1 MKNISRFLNIKKK
14 EYSRII
20 FLIVQSLFY
29 GVFIS
34 YYNSY
39 SMSVL
44 DKNLITYAYLGSGI
58 VGVVLASIF
67 SYSLNRMSFKT
78 HSIVTLG
85 FISAFILVLKIVI
98 DLDPSNKNIGLIGFI
113 FYAPLI
119 SFTTMVFSSL
129 TMKLFD
135 LRQGKRL
142 FSLIAS
148 GSVIAAVISYL
159 TVPLILS
166 FFNNSSVLLWC
177 ALGGVVLGGI
187 IQIIINKKFSEYIV
201 GSEAKV
207 ISNNRRKK
215 IKIFGDSYFKSIWI
229 LSLFSMA
236 GLILVSYLFLNAS
249 KVYFEDPV
257 TLGVFIGLFL
267 GVTKVIELLMN
278 TFVSGKLLEKFG
290 LKFGLSVLPF
300 ALLILS
306 ILALIFSL
314 VSLTFGGYSDIIY
327 IIIVLNMLALIIVKR
342 SLEDSSFKL
351 LFQPISTSIRSIV
364 QSNTEGK
371 ARQLGAIV
379 IGLILVVIQFI
390 IPSNYIQ
397 IACVT
402 LLVPLCFA
410 WIKKINE
417 VFIQYK
423 NYISKKLDNI
433 QINTVNVFQVNSFV
447 NTLEPNSDY
456 SKNLMLKLLL
466 PGVNY
471 LYGKDTSLHTDF
483 KNLQLTSVSQRKIDR
498 IDAMHK
504 NWVQRHFNEIIHLLE
519 DNDHYVVE
527 YLLFTLKAKI
537 MSKSFKNFI
546 ESKKNDLSIRLT
558 LLLYLIDYD
567 SLILKKEIEI
577 ALSTN
582 TVIGNALNLILL
594 DVILSDNFESCTDL
608 MLNGL
613 HVKDIEIESRIV
625 SALLNHEV
633 RNTDPQY
640 LLIKNKIEDEVSN
653 YNWLLAALLDLD
665 YEPQLEDMVDLLKE
679 KLEKSTYRIFKLTTL
694 IYDKNEVSKIRDITQ
709 DGILENKILAIEL
722 VDILFD
728 EEFKEYLMPVID
740 DLEYNEKYYKLNNH
754 FPVARL
760 NPIDR
765 LKSILNLEHERLNT
779 WIRLKAMKL
788 LIHQNL
794 DGNIP
799 SEITAH
805 IFNKDLLL
813 REGAFY
819 CLSKI
824 SKDTFSFYFEKDAS
838 KIHKLYTKTYDY
850 VEGFLNVYELH
861 NYLKNSLFL
870 TNATESDIIKIL
882 RITNHKIYSKDDLES
897 IEIGYSAFLMLDGND
912 QINDFQNLELD
923 IHQND
928 DLLIFKGR
936 SLLKFKDFCDDD
948 IKMLK
953 IDAISLI
960 NIIASSESLEMKF

>member
-1 MKNISRFLNIKKK
+1 
-14 EYSRII
+14 
-20 FLIVQSLFY
+20 
-29 GVFIS
+29 
-34 YYNSY
+34 
-39 SMSVL
+39 MSVL
-44 DKNLITYAYLGSGI
+44 DKSLITYAYLGSGI
-58 VGVVLASIF
+58 VGVALASIF
-67 SYSLNRMSFKT
+67 SYSLNKMSFKT
-78 HSIVTLG
+78 HSIVTLSL
-85 FISAFILVLKIVI
+85 ISAFILVLKIAI
-98 DLDPSNKNIGLIGFI
+98 DSDPLNKNVGLIGFI
-113 FYAPLI
+113 FYAPLV
-119 SFTTMVFSSL
+119 SFTTLVSSSL

-166 FFNNSSVLLWC
+166 FFNNSSILLWC

-201 GSEAKV
+201 GSEAKI

-215 IKIFGDSYFKSIWI
+215 VKIFGDSYFKSIWI

-267 GVTKVIELLMN
+267 GVTKAIEFLMN

-300 ALLILS
+300 ALLVLS
-306 ILALIFSL
+306 TLALIFSL
-314 VSLTFGGYSDIIY
+314 VSLTFEGYSDIIY
-327 IIIVLNMLALIIVKR
+327 IIIVLNMLALIIAKR

-371 ARQLGAIV
+371 ARQLGAII
-379 IGLILVVIQFI
+379 IGLILVTIQFI
-390 IPSNYIQ
+390 IPSDYIQ
-397 IACVT
+397 IACVI
-402 LLVPLCFA
+402 LLIPLCFI

-423 NYISKKLDNI
+423 NHISEKLDNI
-433 QINTVNVFQVNSFV
+433 QINTINVFQVNSFV
-447 NTLEPNSDY
+447 NTLEPNSDC
-456 SKNLMLKLLL
+456 SKNVLLNLLL

-471 LYGKDTSLHTDF
+471 LYEKDSSLHTDF
-483 KNLQLTSVSQRKIDR
+483 RNLQLPSVSQRKIDH

-504 NWVQRHFNEIIHLLE
+504 NWVQSHFNEIIHLLE
-519 DNDHYVVE
+519 DDDHYVVE
-527 YLLFTLKAKI
+527 YLLFALKAKI
-537 MSKSFKNFI
+537 ISKSFKNFI

-567 SLILKKEIEI
+567 SSTLKREIEI

-582 TVIGNALNLILL
+582 TVTGNALNLILL
-594 DVILSDNFESCTDL
+594 DIISSDHFESCTDL

-613 HVKDIEIESRIV
+613 HVKDIEIESRII

-665 YEPQLEDMVDLLKE
+665 HEPQLEDMLDLLKGE
-679 KLEKSTYRIFKLTTL
+679 LEKSTYRIFKLTTL
-694 IYDKNEVSKIRDITQ
+694 IYDKDEVSKIISITQ
-709 DGILENKILAIEL
+709 DSIPENKILVIEL

-728 EEFKEYLMPVID
+728 EEFKEYLIPVID
-740 DLEYNEKYYKLNNH
+740 DLELNEKHYKLNNY
-754 FPVARL
+754 FPAARL
-760 NPIDR
+760 DPTSR
-765 LKSILNLEHERLNT
+765 LKSILNLEYGRLNI
-779 WIRLKAMKL
+779 WIRLKAMEL
-788 LIHQNL
+788 LIHENL

-805 IFNKDLLL
+805 IFNEDLVL

-824 SKDTFSFYFEKDAS
+824 SKDTFSFYFDKDTS
-838 KIHKLYTKTYDY
+838 EIKKMYSPTYDY
-850 VEGFLNVYELH
+850 LEGVLNVYELH

-882 RITNHKIYSKDDLES
+882 RITDHKICSKDDLGS
-897 IEIGYSAFLMLDGND
+897 IDIGYSAFLMLDGNH
-912 QINDFQNLELD
+912 QINDFQNLDLD
-923 IHQND
+923 IIQND

-936 SLLKFKDFCDDD
+936 SSLKFKDFCDND

-953 IDAISLI
+953 INATSLI
-960 NIIASSESLEMKF
+960 NIIASSESLKMKF